1 MDYLLMHKRTPVAE
15 MRLDDETCYISK
27 ISDII
32 APEHI
37 PIGIKYSKGIIDRTE
52 LNEWW
57 LSRSIPASRLGLRE
71 ALELLDIPSRHTLI
85 AKCFGLSLSDQYWV
99 CPKNS
104 DITWDK
110 VNFFDNEFSD
120 DVGTA
125 LFGNALKSDI
135 ISLVSPDNTSD
146 GWLKKKWIILE
157 GKRCLMKGGSNPFQQ
172 EPLNEAL
179 ASEIMQRLNISG
191 VKYDVIWENELPY
204 SICENFITP
213 NTELVSAAYIVNTV
227 KCPNHVSAYEHFL
240 NCCERLGIPN
250 VQSSLDEMLT
260 LDFIIANTDRHF
272 GNFGAVRNA
281 ETLEWLGLSPIF
293 DCGTSMWHDSLVS
306 DRTTKADQK
315 CRPFKKTHSEQIGL
329 ISENHLNMSTLIGI
343 DEWFNDLLEDS
354 PFIDEKR
361 RKKLSLT
368 LRNRVEIAQEM
379 LPTMG
384 FGLTM

>member
-1 MDYLLMHKRTPVAE
+1 MDYLLMHKRKPVVE
-15 MRLDDETCYISK
+15 MRLDDETCHILK
-27 ISDII
+27 ISDILS
-32 APEHI
+32 PEHI
-37 PIGIKYSKGIIDRTE
+37 PVGIKYSKGIIDRSE

-57 LSRSIPASRLGLRE
+57 LSRSIPASRSGLRD
-71 ALELLDIPSRHTLI
+71 ALELLEVPSRHALL

-104 DITWDK
+104 DMTWDK
-110 VNFFDNEFSD
+110 ANFFDNEFSD
-120 DVGTA
+120 DVGSA
-125 LFGNALKSDI
+125 LFGNALKSNV

-146 GWLKKKWIILE
+146 GWLKKKWIVIN
-157 GKRCLMKGGSNPFQQ
+157 GKRYLMKGGSNPFQQ

-179 ASEIMQRLNISG
+179 ASEITERLNISHA
-191 VKYDVIWENELPY
+191 KYKLVWEDELPY
-204 SICENFITP
+204 SVCENFITAD
-213 NTELVSAAYIVNTV
+213 TELISAAYIAKLF
-227 KCPNHVSAYEHFL
+227 KCPNHVSAYDHFK

-293 DCGTSMWHDSLVS
+293 DCGTSMWHDKLVS
-306 DRTTKADQK
+306 EKTLSADRESK
-315 CRPFKKTHSEQIGL
+315 PFKKFHSEQIEL
-329 ISENHLNMSTLIGI
+329 ILENHLDMSELVGV
-343 DEWFNDLLEDS
+343 DEWWNDLLERS

-361 RKKLSLT
+361 REVLCLT
-368 LRNRVEIAQEM
+368 LQNRIEIAQKI
-379 LPTMG
+379 LPTPG